1 MLVAVVG
8 ASLTLCTPDMIDFR
22 TSKCVREFRSLLV
35 LTFTALV
42 TPADKALVATSV
54 SAESGTTVII
64 GVSMF

>member
-1 MLVAVVG
+1 MLVAVAG
-8 ASLTLCTPDMIDFR
+8 ASLTLCTPDMIDLR

-42 TPADKALVATSV
+42 TPADKALVTTSV
-54 SAESGTTVII
+54 SAGSGTTVII